1 MTQTISLDKLLEV
14 GRIDDGFETREV
26 TWDNDGETYTFTIQ
40 VKKELTAADSEAI
53 AHAFEKAGGDDS
65 ETSVLATRV
74 ARTVLMDGK
83 RIGFDSASKL
93 KWSLLVAIAVAASG
107 VEKPAAPK
115 D

>member
-53 AHAFEKAGGDDS
+53 AHAFEKAGGDDRCAHG
-65 ETSVLATRV
+65 V
-74 ARTVLMDGK
+74 DG
-83 RIGFDSASKL
+83 RQADQLRLGFQAEVESACRHRCRGE
-93 KWSLLVAIAVAASG
+93 WR
-107 VEKPAAPK
+107 
-115 D
+115 